1 MDELLKAI
9 LAAYNTVDGGAF
21 DALRAANPNGMFLN
35 VHKQNQ
41 SPPYMTFDRI
51 SDGRDFYMD
60 GAIQNARVQFSIY
73 TKEPSDLWYIYPR
86 VITAFDGAT
95 LSYDSDAAIS
105 CYVTD
110 ETGPTQMPDQSWQS
124 TVDVE
129 VRRDKQ

>member
-9 LAAYNTVDGGAF
+9 LAAYNSAGAAF
-21 DALRAANPNGMFLN
+21 VALRAANPNGMFLN

-73 TKEPSDLWYIYPR
+73 TKEPSDLWYIYPKA
-86 VITAFDGAT
+86 ITAFDGAT
-95 LSYDSDAAIS
+95 LSYDSDLAIS

-124 TVDVE
+124 TIDVE

>member
-9 LAAYNTVDGGAF
+9 IDAYNTGGAF
-21 DALRAANPNGMFLN
+21 AILRTANPNGLFMH

-41 SPPYMTFDRI
+41 TLPYMTYNRI

-60 GAIQNARVQFSIY
+60 GAIQVARVQFSIY
-73 TKEPSDLWYIYPR
+73 VKEPSDLWNIYPKF
-86 VITAFDGAT
+86 ITAFDGAV
-95 LSYDSDAAIS
+95 LSYDSDVAIS

-124 TVDVE
+124 TIDLE
-129 VRRDKQ
+129 IRRDKQ